1 MEKKL
6 KNLEIERENLNSVY
20 DQEKVTERIGRL
32 SGRVAIIK
40 VGASSEVELK
50 ELKDRIEDAI
60 ASTRAAIDEGIVPG
74 GGIALLHA
82 QNELHSLQ
90 GKNEFQERGVKIVKD
105 SLTKP
110 LITICENAGINGE
123 VVLNAIQ

>member
-82 QNELHSLQ
+82 
-90 GKNEFQERGVKIVKD
+90 
-105 SLTKP
+105 
-110 LITICENAGINGE
+110 
-123 VVLNAIQ
+123 